1 MFFVPSWLLSEHER
15 KQLSMTWRLGGS
27 SESNPFAPGFIK
39 ARTPI
44 LLTLG
49 MMYALYYTG
58 RYNLLSIANKTL
70 TTEFGWR
77 ADEWGLIINA
87 TLWAYAAGQIING
100 IRVDRVGGRRIM
112 FIGAVGIVVVNVLF
126 GFGMFV
132 RTLSYFVGMG
142 ILLGFFQAHGAPSL
156 VKICASWMRMN
167 ERGTFTGI
175 FGMINQMGRWAI
187 LLGGGWLVANAPW
200 QWLFWAPAALIALG
214 AALFYVVVRNN
225 PEDLGFPPVEQDDV
239 GHGIEDTTPLNI
251 REIIRKVATNKY
263 LWMIA
268 AAYFCTGVIRWGV
281 DSWYIRYLQETYD
294 MRTDSFTYAV
304 SAFLIPI
311 SAVAG
316 SFMAGLLSDKVFG
329 ARRGPVAALMYFMS
343 FVMLLLFLYFPGP
356 ILSVVFLVILQMFI
370 NGPHSL
376 LGGAAAMDFGGRKAA
391 GFASGLVDACQYL
404 GGGLFAGS
412 IIGSIMQSYG
422 TIPGTTNIS
431 PAGWQAWIFVLMG
444 FTILGGVLMSVLW
457 NVKPGRVATEARRH
471 GDD

>member
-1 MFFVPSWLLSEHER
+1 
-15 KQLSMTWRLGGS
+15 MTVAAHKMQ
-27 SESNPFAPGFIK
+27 PFPPGFLT
-39 ARTPI
+39 ARRPV

-49 MMYALYYTG
+49 LMYATYYTG
-58 RYNLLSIANKTL
+58 RFNLLSVANKTL

-100 IRVDRVGGRRIM
+100 IRVDRAGGRRM
-112 FIGAVGIVVVNVLF
+112 MLIGAIGIVAVNVLL

-142 ILLGFFQAHGAPSL
+142 VLLGFFQAHGAPSL
-156 VKICASWMRMN
+156 VKICASWMRVN

-175 FGMINQMGRWAI
+175 FGAVIQCGRWAI

-200 QWLFWAPAALIALG
+200 PWLFWVPAILIAVT
-214 AALFYVVVRNN
+214 AAVFYFVVKNN
-225 PEDLGFPPVEQDDV
+225 PEDLGLPPAEAEDV
-239 GHGIEDTTPLNI
+239 GHGIEDTAPL
-251 REIIRKVATNKY
+251 RVGEIIRKVATNKII
-263 LWMIA
+263 WMLA

-281 DSWYIRYLQETYD
+281 DSWYIRYLQETYN
-294 MRTDSFTYAV
+294 MRTDSFTYIV
-304 SAFLIPI
+304 SAFLIPL

-316 SFMAGLLSDKVFG
+316 SFLAGFSSDRLFG
-329 ARRGPVAALMYFMS
+329 ARRGPAAALMYFMS

-356 ILSVVFLVILQMFI
+356 ILSVAFLVILQMFI

-391 GFASGLVDACQYL
+391 GFATGLIDACQYL

-412 IIGSIMQSYG
+412 IIGAIMQSYG
-422 TIPGTTNIS
+422 TIPGTTNIT
-431 PAGWQAWIFVLMG
+431 PEGWQAWIVVLMG
-444 FTILGGVLMSVLW
+444 FTLLGGVLMTVMW
-457 NVKPGRVATEARRH
+457 NARPETQLNRQLRDTERTP
-471 GDD
+471 